1 GRFACWASLGNERQA
16 SIEDRSRRFERH
28 GSCQPSGVLLQAFDK
43 PVIGREMGHV
53 LPRDERVFHKDGR
66 RSRLV
71 LEDVGRQPMMRC
83 RYFYSYWKYATQ
95 PIMRVF
101 ALRNSA
107 RP

>member
-1 GRFACWASLGNERQA
+1 MSWCFIKTAGGVGLC
-16 SIEDRSRRFERH
+16 SRM
-28 GSCQPSGVLLQAFDK
+28 S
-43 PVIGREMGHV
+43 
-53 LPRDERVFHKDGR
+53 
-66 RSRLV
+66 
-71 LEDVGRQPMMRC
+71 EDVGRHPMMRG

>member
-1 GRFACWASLGNERQA
+1 
-16 SIEDRSRRFERH
+16 
-28 GSCQPSGVLLQAFDK
+28 
-43 PVIGREMGHV
+43 M
-53 LPRDERVFHKDGR
+53 
-66 RSRLV
+66 
-71 LEDVGRQPMMRC
+71 LEDVGRQPMMRG